1 MALLQ
6 YRKVVLNLSKVSGVL
21 QYDCLLKLARE
32 KWTLSKDLFKFSED
46 VAAAVKLGKPV
57 VALESTII
65 THGMPYPANLKTAI
79 AVEDIVTNQ
88 GAVPATIAIMNGKI
102 CVGMNKTELKE
113 LAETRGTY
121 KTSRRD
127 LPYVL
132 SKRLTGGTTVA
143 GTMVIAHQAGIPVFV
158 TGGIGG
164 VHRGSEKS
172 MDVSADLTEL
182 SRTPLTVVSG
192 GVKSIL
198 DIEKTLEYLETL
210 GVSVVTYG
218 PSRNFPA
225 FFAPD
230 SGFLAPYNV
239 TTPEEAA
246 KLIIAR
252 DELKLQS
259 GILLAVPISQ
269 EHSAE
274 GEMVETAIKE
284 ALRIAE
290 QNRICGKDITPFI
303 LSKVNELTDGTSLQA
318 NIALVKSNACVGAQ
332 VAVEL
337 TKLHQQNEELLL
349 SDRCV
354 GFSSNSVE
362 TEAESVVVQEELD
375 IGRPVVVGGSVV
387 DFTAT
392 VLEEKLQLAGRFNV
406 GRIDFSFG
414 GVGRNMADALAR
426 LDHNPLFIS
435 AIGKDSHGSA
445 LLQYNS
451 KLARQF
457 EETLKEAPLMIFDGN
472 IPVPTMEYLLCLC
485 HEHKIPAWFEPT
497 DIHTAGKPFLL
508 PNDMWKVLTYASPNI
523 NELRVMHRALS
534 DRIINETNS
543 TDYDTMFK
551 ECVQL
556 SLPFLEH
563 MHTLVVTLG
572 NKGMLLVTTLEDGNN
587 FPVRQHPSVIKKGNV
602 RAIFYPPIVPEKVV
616 SVVGAGDCL
625 ASGIISGMLRKQ
637 NVLTCIQDGIQAAAM
652 SLVSHHAVPQNLSRD
667 GIRNFVKPPLGTW
680 NPKVI
685 Y

>member
-1 MALLQ
+1 MVDLWKGLP
-6 YRKVVLNLSKVSGVL
+6 SGVV
-21 QYDCLLKLARE
+21 E
-32 KWTLSKDLFKFSED
+32 
-46 VAAAVKLGKPV
+46 AV
-57 VALESTII
+57 
-65 THGMPYPANLKTAI
+65 NL
-79 AVEDIVTNQ
+79 
-88 GAVPATIAIMNGKI
+88 
-102 CVGMNKTELKE
+102 GMNKTELKE

-451 KLARQF
+451 KLDPLGITVVPEASTATYCAIVDKEGEFLFGIGDAVAHNYITVNHARQF